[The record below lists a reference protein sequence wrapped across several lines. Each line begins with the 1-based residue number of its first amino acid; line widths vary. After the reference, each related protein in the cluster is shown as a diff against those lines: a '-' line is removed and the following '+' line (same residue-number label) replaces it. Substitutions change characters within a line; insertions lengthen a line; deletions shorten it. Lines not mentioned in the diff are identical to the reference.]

1 MSTKN
6 ILILKFPFSSL
17 FGGGEKH
24 TITMVEG
31 LRNKGFSFFLVSSCS
46 VLLKEFKRRD
56 WYGKK
61 IWAPKEPVSK
71 LSIIIFPLLAPVF
84 FVRLVILLLNFRIRH
99 KTKTVFCLSLTEKI
113 LITLPARMF
122 GMKVVWMEH
131 VSPNRWL
138 TMNPYR
144 FFYTFYS
151 RFAMTIVV
159 SNAIREEFLEK
170 LHMTPKRIMTIYNG
184 VDMPEITMHDIR
196 ARINQGEF
204 IVGTIARLEKEK
216 GIEYL
221 IRAID
226 IAKDIIPKIRLIIVG
241 NGTERR
247 NLNWLVNSLHMTDRV
262 QFVGFQDH
270 ISDWIKNF
278 DVFVLPSA
286 IRESFGIVLIDAMA
300 NLRPVIA
307 SKIGGI
313 TEIVDHQ
320 ETGILVE
327 PKNPESIANAIIYLY
342 NHPEETMEIIKK
354 ARAKVE
360 ENFTKQKMLD
370 ELEKMFIVLAR

>member
-1 MSTKN
+1 MSNRK

-24 TITMVEG
+24 TVTMVEG
-31 LRNKGFSFFLVSSCS
+31 LKQRGFSFFLVSSCA

-56 WYGKK
+56 WHNKK

-71 LSIIIFPLLAPVF
+71 FSIVIFPLLAPF
-84 FVRLVILLLNFRIRH
+84 FFFRLMYLLFGYRFKHKIRII
-99 KTKTVFCLSLTEKI
+99 FCLSLSEKI
-113 LITLPARMF
+113 LITIPARLL

-138 TMNPYR
+138 TLNPYR
-144 FFYTFYS
+144 FFYTLNS

-170 LHMTPKRIMTIYNG
+170 LHMTPKKILTVYSG
-184 VDMPEITMHDIR
+184 VDLPAMTMHDIR
-196 ARINQGEF
+196 ARINSEEF

-221 IRAID
+221 IRAVD
-226 IAKDIIPKIRLIIVG
+226 IAKDVIPKIRLIVVG
-241 NGTERR
+241 NGSERR
-247 NLNWLVNSLHMTDRV
+247 NLNWLVNSLHMTERV

-270 ISDWIKNF
+270 VTEWIKNF

-286 IRESFGIVLIDAMA
+286 IRESFGLVLIDAMA

-307 SKIGGI
+307 SRIGGI
-313 TEIVDHQ
+313 TEIIDTNQ
-320 ETGILVE
+320 TGILVE
-327 PKNPESIANAIIYLY
+327 PKNPESIAEAIMYLY
-342 NHPEETMEIIKK
+342 NHPEETVEMIKN
-354 ARAKVE
+354 ARKKVE
-360 ENFTKQKMLD
+360 NSFSRQKMLD
-370 ELEKMFIVLAR
+370 ELEKTFIVLSR

>member
-1 MSTKN
+1 MSKN

-24 TITMVEG
+24 TISLVEG
-31 LRNKGFSFFLVSSCS
+31 LSQKGFSFFLVSSCP

-71 LSIIIFPLLAPVF
+71 ASIVLFPFLAPF
-84 FVRLVILLLNFRIRH
+84 FFIRLIILLTSFRFRKKVRI
-99 KTKTVFCLSLTEKI
+99 VYCLSLTEKI
-113 LITLPARMF
+113 LITLPARLL

-131 VSPNRWL
+131 VSPDRWL
-138 TMNPYR
+138 TMNPFRICYS
-144 FFYTFYS
+144 FYS

-159 SNAIREEFLEK
+159 SNAIRNEFVK
-170 LHMTPKRIMTIYNG
+170 NIHIKPGRIITVYAGI
-184 VDMPEITMHDIR
+184 DLPEYTMSDIR
-196 ARINQGEF
+196 ARVNEGEY
-204 IVGTIARLEKEK
+204 IIGTIARLEKEK

-221 IRAID
+221 IRAIEL
-226 IAKDIIPKIRLIIVG
+226 AKDIIPKIRLVIVG
-241 NGTERR
+241 DGNEKR
-247 NLNWLVNSLHMTDRV
+247 NLTWLTNSLHMTERI
-262 QFVGFQDH
+262 QFVGFQNHVDH
-270 ISDWIKNF
+270 WIKDF

-307 SKIGGI
+307 SRIGGI
-313 TEIVDHQ
+313 VEIVDHN

-327 PKNPESIANAIIYLY
+327 PKNPEAIANAIIYLY
-342 NHPEETMEIIKK
+342 NHPEETMEIIKN
-354 ARAKVE
+354 ARKKVE
-360 ENFTKQKMLD
+360 TNFTKQRMFD
-370 ELEKMFIVLAR
+370 EFETIFITL